1 LVGVNKIQT
10 VSEWQEVFEG
20 SKTTP
25 QFVMKHSATCPISAS
40 AYNAFN
46 EVETDVP
53 KNYLIVQDSRT
64 LSNEIESDL
73 RVQHASPQLFLL
85 KDGQVMWQ
93 ATHYSISKSKIEM
106 AVEGIQ

>member
-1 LVGVNKIQT
+1 MNKIQT
-10 VSEWQEVFEG
+10 VTEWQKIRDV
-20 SKTTP
+20 SKTMP

-40 AYNAFN
+40 AFNAFN
-46 EVETDVP
+46 AVETDVA
-53 KNYLIVQDSRT
+53 KNYVIVQDSRSV
-64 LSNEIESDL
+64 SNEIESDL

-106 AVEGIQ
+106 ALKGIQ

>member
-1 LVGVNKIQT
+1 MNKIQT
-10 VSEWQEVFEG
+10 VSKWQEVLEA
-20 SKTTP
+20 SKTMP
-25 QFVMKHSATCPISAS
+25 QFIMKHSATCPISAS

-53 KNYLIVQDSRT
+53 KNYVIVQDSRSV
-64 LSNEIESDL
+64 SNEIESDL

-93 ATHYSISKSKIEM
+93 ATHYSISKPKIEK
-106 AVEGIQ
+106 ALEGIQ